1 MYDLRAGEWG
11 GGDLF
16 EGGQNSIYT
25 GWTNAPIALGLL
37 QVTCERLRHP
47 VKKAEGGE

>member
-37 QVTCERLRHP
+37 LAADRTSL
-47 VKKAEGGE
+47 AAL